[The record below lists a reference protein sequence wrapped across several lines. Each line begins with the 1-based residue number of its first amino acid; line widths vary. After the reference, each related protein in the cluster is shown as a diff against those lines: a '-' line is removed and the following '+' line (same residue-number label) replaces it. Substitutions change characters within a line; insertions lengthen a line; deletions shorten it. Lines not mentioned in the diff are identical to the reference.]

1 MSLCLFR
8 GVREA
13 PHFEFARVSP
23 YVRIMGSNFL
33 VTPRRRK
40 HLCPRTIMF
49 FILRTVLERIIIV
62 HHNIILS
69 FIPTPPSIIGYDNTR
84 TSLTSRTC
92 TQDRHLKILIKI
104 PYYFIPQN
112 IRVHIIGTMKHS
124 GCSTRVLTI
133 VTLVLFTVTSIDAYA
148 YVSIPPNHS
157 PSFVVGGTSNIPSAS
172 SCFAPDNRNPMSC
185 RQTYINTNPRTRTS
199 CTAWATKTSLH
210 LSSKNNNEEPEDSKN
225 EVDPNL
231 KKEDTPTS
239 MSMSS
244 ITRKMT
250 VIWKLLVTK
259 FMKFFPTFRVA
270 LASFTVGAVLALSL
284 IFIPVYNAV
293 DKMSE
298 PVTLFETIL
307 AVSSSPT

>member
-1 MSLCLFR
+1 M
-8 GVREA
+8 
-13 PHFEFARVSP
+13 HQ
-23 YVRIMGSNFL
+23 FL
-33 VTPRRRK
+33 Q
-40 HLCPRTIMF
+40 
-49 FILRTVLERIIIV
+49 
-62 HHNIILS
+62 
-69 FIPTPPSIIGYDNTR
+69 SIIGYDNTL
-84 TSLTSRTC
+84 TSLTSSLTC
-92 TQDRHLKILIKI
+92 TQERHLKILIKI

-112 IRVHIIGTMKHS
+112 IDLHTIGTMKHS

-172 SCFAPDNRNPMSC
+172 SCFAPANRNPISC
-185 RQTYINTNPRTRTS
+185 RQTYINTNPRTRT

-225 EVDPNL
+225 EVDSNL

-244 ITRKMT
+244 INRKMT
-250 VIWKLLVTK
+250 AIWKLLVTK
-259 FMKFFPTFRVA
+259 FMNFFPTFRVA

-307 AVSSSPT
+307 AVSPSPTLHTSE